1 MSARERVTRR
11 YAAVLLGITG
21 AVLAGILAINLL
33 VDPLWFV
40 GGNRVGVNYAF
51 NERISKTNLL
61 LDAPE
66 AYDCVVLGSS
76 RTTLLDA
83 GAIQGHRCFNYAV
96 SQATDADLAA
106 QLRYLKQ
113 IAPELALIVVGVD
126 SYLLSKDDPGLA
138 NGVPH
143 FMRTLQRPPD
153 LFSTY
158 LSLDA
163 LDFSWR
169 TLRRT
174 PPNFRYYDERFVV
187 GVIEGAGP
195 FEPGSEIVIGRPRKR
210 TERFDQFPLGP
221 FSKERAAIYDVVEEL
236 YPEAK
241 TVGYVPPV
249 TAHYSARLRFAGTLD
264 SLLEATAAA
273 AARFDA
279 FHDFSVPSPLT
290 EDADNTYDGG
300 HFYPAANDR
309 VAAVL
314 SGAGEAD
321 LALPVHA
328 LSPQDYRSAYRARVQ
343 AYIERERL
351 RPATETAGAR

>member
-21 AVLAGILAINLL
+21 VVLVAILAVNL
-33 VDPLWFV
+33 VFDPMWFL
-40 GGNRVGVNYAF
+40 GGSRFGVNYAF

-66 AYDCVVLGSS
+66 AYDCIIFGSS

-83 GAIQGHRCFNYAV
+83 NAIEGHRCFNYAV
-96 SQATDADLAA
+96 SQATDADLDA
-106 QLRYLKQ
+106 QLRYLKPLL
-113 IAPELALIVVGVD
+113 PELALLIVGVD
-126 SYLLSKDDPGLA
+126 SYLLARDDPGLA

-174 PPNFRYYDERFVV
+174 PPNARYYDERFVV
-187 GVIEGAGP
+187 GVVEGAGP
-195 FEPGSEIVIGRPRKR
+195 YEPSPEIEIGAPRKR
-210 TERFDQFPLGP
+210 TERFDQFPAGP
-221 FSKERAAIYDVVEEL
+221 FSVERAAVYDRVRAA
-236 YPEAK
+236 YPDARS
-241 TVGYVPPV
+241 VGYVPPV
-249 TAHYSARLRFAGTLD
+249 TAHYAARVHFAGHLD
-264 SLLEATAAA
+264 SLLAATAAA
-273 AARFDA
+273 ARRFDA
-279 FHDFSVPSPLT
+279 FYDFSVPSPLT
-290 EDADNTYDGG
+290 EDAANTYDGG

-314 SGAGEAD
+314 SGAGEPE
-321 LALPVHA
+321 LAMAVHTLDA
-328 LSPQDYRSAYRARVQ
+328 QAYRAAYTRRVESYVAQ
-343 AYIERERL
+343 RGL
-351 RPATETAGAR
+351 RVAQDRTAPR